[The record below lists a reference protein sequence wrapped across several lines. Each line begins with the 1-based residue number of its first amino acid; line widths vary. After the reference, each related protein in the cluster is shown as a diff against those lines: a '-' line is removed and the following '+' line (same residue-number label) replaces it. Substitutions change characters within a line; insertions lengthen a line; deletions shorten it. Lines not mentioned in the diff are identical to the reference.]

1 VLERRGFA
9 SAALT
14 TRRNFAWLTDGGDAH
29 VAGATDESVAAIVV
43 TAREVHVVT
52 TVIEAGRLA
61 DEELADTDLAV
72 ESVPWPDGLQ
82 THLRDLSAPVAHDA
96 DIEAELRHVRAR
108 LTAEEEERLVWL
120 GARAARAVTDA
131 FLATRPGDLETVVAE
146 RMALRLADD
155 GVNAP
160 VLLVASDERIARYRH
175 PLPKPKRVERTLLL
189 VLCAEWR
196 GLYAALTRQGALR
209 GSFDADTRR
218 RFAAA
223 RQIEVAFNDATIP
236 GRTLG
241 EVFAIGIEAYR
252 TAGYA
257 DEWRLHHQGGTIAY
271 RGREI
276 LGTPDEREGVD
287 PGMAFAWNPSLTGA
301 KVEDT
306 LLLRRDGPRA
316 FVTRDESWPLDA
328 SGGPALWDDR

>member
-1 VLERRGFA
+1 MLVRRGFA

-43 TAREVHVVT
+43 TARDVRVVT
-52 TVIEAGRLA
+52 TVIEAKRLA
-61 DEELADTDLAV
+61 DEELGGANLAI
-72 ESVPWPDGLQ
+72 EAAPWPDGLQ
-82 THLRDLSAPVAHDA
+82 PLLRELPAPVAHDA
-96 DIEAELRHVRAR
+96 DIEPELRHVRAR
-108 LTAEEEERLVWL
+108 LTAEEEERLIWL
-120 GARAARAVTDA
+120 GARAARAVTEV
-131 FLATRPGDLETVVAE
+131 FVATRRGDLETVIAE

-175 PLPKPKRVERTLLL
+175 PIPKPKRVERALLL

-196 GLYAALTRQGALR
+196 GLYVALTRQGMLSGR
-209 GSFDADTRR
+209 VEEETRK
-218 RFAAA
+218 RFAAS
-223 RQIEVAFNDATIP
+223 RQIEIAFNDATVP

-241 EVFAIGIEAYR
+241 EVFELGIEAYKR
-252 TAGYA
+252 SGYP
-257 DEWRLHHQGGTIAY
+257 DEWRLHHQGGTIGY

-276 LGTPDEREGVD
+276 LATPNERERVD
-287 PGMAFAWNPSLTGA
+287 PGMAFAWNPSVTGV

-306 LLLRRDGPRA
+306 LLLQRDGRRA
-316 FVTRDESWPLDA
+316 FVTRDDSWPLDA
-328 SGGPALWDDR
+328 SGAPTLWDGR